1 MPRPLLVTVCI
12 LALASVSNTNS
23 FGLVLARAA
32 EGLGVDVAVLGGLR
46 TIENAS
52 SIVAALIVAPIID
65 RVPRK
70 WLLLSGY
77 GMTTIGVLL
86 LVTLDNVYG
95 TVLFFALNGAAMM
108 QIFGALMA
116 MPGDY
121 VRGRD
126 LNRLMGLIIGC
137 IAFTNVLVAP
147 VVGNVAE
154 SYGWHAGMLVSSL
167 VTGGA
172 LLLTGLV
179 VPAYRLSPPDG
190 HGTGLLQRYRMLID
204 RKPLL
209 VMLGSNL
216 LRFAQLSAILTY
228 LSTVLI
234 FRYDLSLGLIGLI
247 FSGVGIA
254 FFLSSL
260 GSGLIL
266 HWLRTFRIL
275 VWGGCAAV
283 VLLGVM
289 LIVELPL
296 SVMVPLIFVFIV
308 VVAAQENTG
317 TIAALRLAG
326 HARGAAMSLNELG
339 AGIGALIGVGAGS
352 IGLAVGG
359 VSGLGIVITTVAV
372 FATAVSFIA
381 LWFADYS
388 DEDPGDEPAS
398 TSGTA

>member
-1 MPRPLLVTVCI
+1 MPRPLIVTVCF

-32 EGLGVDVAVLGGLR
+32 EGLGVEVAVLGGLR
-46 TIENAS
+46 TIENAA
-52 SIVAALIVAPIID
+52 SIVAALIVVPIID
-65 RVPRK
+65 RFPRK
-70 WLLLSGY
+70 WLLISGY
-77 GMTTIGVLL
+77 GMTTLGVVLL
-86 LVTLDNVYG
+86 VLLDNVLG

-154 SYGWHAGMLVSSL
+154 SHGWQSGMLVSSL
-167 VTGGA
+167 VTSTA
-172 LLLTGLV
+172 LLLTGLI
-179 VPAYRLSPPDG
+179 VPTYRLPNPDS
-190 HGTGLLQRYRMLID
+190 HGVGLIQRYRVILG
-204 RKPLL
+204 RTPLL

-216 LRFAQLSAILTY
+216 LRFSLLSAILTY

-247 FSGVGIA
+247 FSGVGIT

-260 GSGLIL
+260 GSGIVL

-275 VWGGCAAV
+275 VWGGCMAV
-283 VLLGVM
+283 VLLAAM
-289 LIVELPL
+289 LIAELPL
-296 SVMVPLIFVFIV
+296 SIMVPLVFVFIAV
-308 VVAAQENTG
+308 IAAQENTG
-317 TIAALRLAG
+317 TIATIRLAG
-326 HARGAAMSLNELG
+326 HVRGAAMSLNELA
-339 AGIGALIGVGAGS
+339 AGIGALIGIGAGS
-352 IGLAVGG
+352 IGFAVGD
-359 VSGLGIVITTVAV
+359 VSGLGVVLTTIAV
-372 FATAVSFIA
+372 FATVVSWFA
-381 LWFADYS
+381 LWYANYS
-388 DEDPGDEPAS
+388 DEDPTAEHTPSPAS
-398 TSGTA
+398 T